1 MDKFARL
8 VSISM
13 QFLTIGLKVSHLFCW
28 SAWFH
33 FMSFVGNNHFD
44 ASFPML
50 AIFFSVPTDNNYR
63 RAYAFCSVID
73 ATELFTKRLQ
83 LYLN

>member
-1 MDKFARL
+1 MNDD
-8 VSISM
+8 
-13 QFLTIGLKVSHLFCW
+13 W
-28 SAWFH
+28 
-33 FMSFVGNNHFD
+33 NNHFD

-50 AIFFSVPTDNNYR
+50 AKKKKLVPTDNNYR
-63 RAYAFCSVID
+63 RAYAFCLVID